1 MNLRKNAVAKL
12 TAVAATLFTLAG
24 GFVLVH
30 RNPPAS
36 DAAPQPVAS
45 TADSSQPASA
55 SQQVAASSSSGDSAG
70 SSTQQTAPPVT
81 RMTHTRTHAS

>member
-1 MNLRKNAVAKL
+1 MNLRKNAAAKL
-12 TAVAATLFTLAG
+12 VAVAATLFTLAG

-36 DAAPQPVAS
+36 DAAPQPAARTS
-45 TADSSQPASA
+45 DSSQSA
-55 SQQVAASSSSGDSAG
+55 ANPQAAPNTDSGDDSM

-81 RMTHTRTHAS
+81 RMTHTRTHVS